1 MEENSKKMK
10 SGLEKAPHR
19 SLLYAL
25 GLTREE
31 MERPL
36 VGVVNA
42 ASEVVPGHLHLG
54 KLAEAVKAGVRM
66 AGGTPLE
73 FPAIA
78 VCDGIAMNHEGMRFS
93 LPSREF
99 IADSIEIMARAHAF
113 DALVFIPNCDK
124 CVPGML
130 MAMMRLNIPS
140 VPPVRRPL
148 PERLGRVL
156 RCAVCACAQCFFIRK
171 KPEAVNTC
179 PRQAA
184 GPQGTP
190 RPIPGLWHAAKWARF
205 PRMENRT
212 TPPST
217 PSLAR
222 RYICK
227 LLANVASVPVYLAME
242 AILPRAL
249 GPAMYGNYSFA
260 TNFFQQLFMFLDMG
274 TSTCFYNALSRRQS
288 ETGLISFYMRLSLL
302 IAVISLL
309 IAGAMQV
316 PLVGNWLMPD
326 VPLWLAP
333 LAAIWAF
340 LTWWGRVLR
349 SMNDAVGA
357 TVQSEM
363 VRTVVSLS
371 AVFLLIGLF
380 LLDWLNI
387 FSLFGQ
393 QYAMLGVTAL
403 GYWIVTRR
411 HWERCYGGPDATF
424 CLRLSADSNKAYRH
438 EFFTYSHPLFVQ
450 ALLIFLMAAAERWLL
465 QWFDGSAEQGYFA
478 LGHKVCLACLMFVSA
493 MTPLVMRELSIA
505 WGQRDLQLMGRL
517 VNRFA
522 PLIYAVAAYFACFS
536 MAEGPALV
544 RIFGGAEF
552 TAAILP
558 VQVMA
563 LSPLHQSY
571 LQLASSVFHAS
582 GRTRELRN
590 LTLLECVYGMTT
602 AWFLLAPEA
611 YGGLHL
617 GAVGLSIK
625 TIAVQC
631 VTVNICLW
639 RASRFVPIR
648 LLPIMLHEI
657 WCVLVLAAV
666 PRQDR
671 FYKYY
676 TQTAS
681 VFPAGPPW
689 PLPAASS
696 PSCWAWAASIPCCVS

>member
-1 MEENSKKMK
+1 
-10 SGLEKAPHR
+10 
-19 SLLYAL
+19 
-25 GLTREE
+25 
-31 MERPL
+31 
-36 VGVVNA
+36 
-42 ASEVVPGHLHLG
+42 
-54 KLAEAVKAGVRM
+54 
-66 AGGTPLE
+66 
-73 FPAIA
+73 
-78 VCDGIAMNHEGMRFS
+78 
-93 LPSREF
+93 
-99 IADSIEIMARAHAF
+99 
-113 DALVFIPNCDK
+113 
-124 CVPGML
+124 
-130 MAMMRLNIPS
+130 
-140 VPPVRRPL
+140 
-148 PERLGRVL
+148 
-156 RCAVCACAQCFFIRK
+156 
-171 KPEAVNTC
+171 
-179 PRQAA
+179 
-184 GPQGTP
+184 
-190 RPIPGLWHAAKWARF
+190 
-205 PRMENRT
+205 MENRT

-333 LAAIWAF
+333 LAAIRAF

-522 PLIYAVAAYFACFS
+522 PLIYA
-536 MAEGPALV
+536 
-544 RIFGGAEF
+544 
-552 TAAILP
+552 
-558 VQVMA
+558 
-563 LSPLHQSY
+563 
-571 LQLASSVFHAS
+571 S

-590 LTLLECVYGMTT
+590 LTLLECVSGMTP

-666 PRQDR
+666 AFACRELTLMLGLGGIDSLLR
-671 FYKYY
+671 FLISGVVY
-676 TQTAS
+676 TLAAALTA
-681 VFPAGPPW
+681 
-689 PLPAASS
+689 LL
-696 PSCWAWAASIPCCVS
+696 IPQLLGMSRAEMDEKIRKLRARLGR

>member
-1 MEENSKKMK
+1 MGFFDKLKKINIFANFGSELTNDFYDELEESLILADTGMDTT
-10 SGLEKAPHR
+10 LE
-19 SLLYAL
+19 LV
-25 GLTREE
+25 EE
-31 MERPL
+31 LRRRVKEEHIKT
-36 VGVVNA
+36 V
-42 ASEVVPGHLHLG
+42 E
-54 KLAEAVKAGVRM
+54 EARTCM
-66 AGGTPLE
+66 
-73 FPAIA
+73 
-78 VCDGIAMNHEGMRFS
+78 C
-93 LPSREF
+93 
-99 IADSIEIMARAHAF
+99 
-113 DALVFIPNCDK
+113 
-124 CVPGML
+124 
-130 MAMMRLNIPS
+130 
-140 VPPVRRPL
+140 
-148 PERLGRVL
+148 
-156 RCAVCACAQCFFIRK
+156 RC
-171 KPEAVNTC
+171 
-179 PRQAA
+179 
-184 GPQGTP
+184 
-190 RPIPGLWHAAKWARF
+190 
-205 PRMENRT
+205 
-212 TPPST
+212 
-217 PSLAR
+217 
-222 RYICK
+222 
-227 LLANVASVPVYLAME
+227 
-242 AILPRAL
+242 
-249 GPAMYGNYSFA
+249 
-260 TNFFQQLFMFLDMG
+260 
-274 TSTCFYNALSRRQS
+274 
-288 ETGLISFYMRLSLL
+288 
-302 IAVISLL
+302 

-558 VQVMA
+558 VQIMA
-563 LSPLHQSY
+563 LYPLHQSY

-590 LTLLECVYGMTT
+590 AST
-602 AWFLLAPEA
+602 A
-611 YGGLHL
+611 
-617 GAVGLSIK
+617 
-625 TIAVQC
+625 
-631 VTVNICLW
+631 
-639 RASRFVPIR
+639 
-648 LLPIMLHEI
+648 
-657 WCVLVLAAV
+657 
-666 PRQDR
+666 
-671 FYKYY
+671 
-676 TQTAS
+676 
-681 VFPAGPPW
+681 
-689 PLPAASS
+689 
-696 PSCWAWAASIPCCVS
+696 

>member
-1 MEENSKKMK
+1 
-10 SGLEKAPHR
+10 
-19 SLLYAL
+19 
-25 GLTREE
+25 
-31 MERPL
+31 
-36 VGVVNA
+36 
-42 ASEVVPGHLHLG
+42 
-54 KLAEAVKAGVRM
+54 
-66 AGGTPLE
+66 
-73 FPAIA
+73 
-78 VCDGIAMNHEGMRFS
+78 
-93 LPSREF
+93 
-99 IADSIEIMARAHAF
+99 
-113 DALVFIPNCDK
+113 
-124 CVPGML
+124 
-130 MAMMRLNIPS
+130 
-140 VPPVRRPL
+140 
-148 PERLGRVL
+148 
-156 RCAVCACAQCFFIRK
+156 
-171 KPEAVNTC
+171 
-179 PRQAA
+179 
-184 GPQGTP
+184 
-190 RPIPGLWHAAKWARF
+190 
-205 PRMENRT
+205 MENRT

-288 ETGLISFYMRLSLL
+288 ETGLISFYMRL
-302 IAVISLL
+302 SLL

-424 CLRLSADSNKAYRH
+424 CLRLSADSNQAYRH

-558 VQVMA
+558 VQIMA
-563 LSPLHQSY
+563 LYPLHPSY

-666 PRQDR
+666 AFACRELTLMLGLGGIDSLLR
-671 FYKYY
+671 FLISGVVY
-676 TQTAS
+676 TLAAALTA
-681 VFPAGPPW
+681 
-689 PLPAASS
+689 LL
-696 PSCWAWAASIPCCVS
+696 IPQLLGMSRAEMDEKIRKLRARLGR